1 MTPDKAKASG
11 AEIGVDLDLPCL
23 DRRALLGRAALLLG
37 VTAAGGL
44 SAPALAQA
52 AAQAKPFLA
61 APAFALLSA
70 VADAIIPAT
79 DTPGAVDARVP
90 ALLDGLLTNW
100 ASAERKIELAAALTR
115 IDERARDQQGKP
127 FADLPP
133 EVRTTLLT
141 AHDAEALKPAPQ
153 GKAAAGAGLSLGL
166 GTGASDPG
174 YAKLK
179 DLVIIL
185 YYSSEI
191 GLTQELSYEHA
202 PGEWKPSIP
211 VTPDTRAQGG
221 TSY

>member
-1 MTPDKAKASG
+1 M
-11 AEIGVDLDLPCL
+11 LDLPSL

-37 VTAAGGL
+37 VTATGGFG
-44 SAPALAQA
+44 APALAQA

-61 APAFALLSA
+61 APTFKLLSA
-70 VADAIIPAT
+70 VADTIIPVT

-90 ALLDGLLTNW
+90 ALLDGLLANW
-100 ASAERKIELAAALTR
+100 ASAERKVELAAALTR
-115 IDERARDQQGKP
+115 IDQRAQGEHGKP
-127 FADLPP
+127 FAELAP
-133 EVRTTLLT
+133 EARTTLLA

-153 GKAAAGAGLSLGL
+153 GKAAGGAGLSLGL

-191 GLTQELSYEHA
+191 GLTRELSYEHA

-211 VTPDTRAQGG
+211 VTPETRPQGG